1 MSATEAGQATVRE
14 YTGLLGVAI
23 AAADAAAMVI
33 RSGAAGTA
41 GLVWREK
48 SPADFVTEIDTA
60 AEHAVRE
67 VVHRELPGAF
77 IIGEE
82 LSPDSAAP
90 AGIAFVVDPLDGTTN
105 FLHGYP
111 EYAVSI
117 AVLIDGAAV
126 AGVVLNVPTGDL
138 ATAIAGGGATMRS
151 AHGSSHPL
159 RSSGVE
165 DPARALIGTGF
176 PFKHLH
182 LLERYQAQFA
192 EIVRATSGVRRAG
205 SAALDLVDV
214 AAGRFDGFWELV
226 LAPWDFAAGAVI
238 VREAGGVI
246 TNLEGEPPPLASSGI
261 IAGNA
266 HIHGWL
272 LRLLQDRGANAT

>member
-1 MSATEAGQATVRE
+1 MSTAQGGQATVRE

-33 RSGAAGTA
+33 RRGTA
-41 GLVWREK
+41 GSASLTWREK

-60 AEHAVRE
+60 AEEAVRE
-67 VVHRELPGAF
+67 LVYRELPGTVV
-77 IIGEE
+77 IGEE
-82 LSPDSAAP
+82 LSPDAAMP
-90 AGIAFVVDPLDGTTN
+90 AGVAFVVDPLDGTTN

-117 AVLIDGAAV
+117 AVLIDGASV

-138 ATAIAGGGATMRS
+138 ATAVTGGGATMRS
-151 AHGSSHPL
+151 GHGATQPL
-159 RSSGVE
+159 RTSGVQH
-165 DPARALIGTGF
+165 PSRALIGTGF

-182 LLERYQAQFA
+182 LLDRYQAQFA

-246 TNLEGEPPPLASSGI
+246 TDLEGQPPPFASSGI
-261 IAGNA
+261 IAGNP

-272 LRLLQDRGANAT
+272 LSLLHDSGAHAP